1 MTPAEAVPYERRGA
15 VAWLTIDRPDA
26 RNALSEAV
34 RTGLFQGFERFEADD
49 DARVLVLTGA
59 GDKAFCAGGDLTE
72 MAATG
77 LEIPPPGY
85 MPHLGRNV
93 HVSKPVIAAV
103 NGVAYGGGFLL
114 AQMCDLCIAADSAR
128 FGITE
133 ARWGRG
139 APWAAP
145 LPWMIGPRQAMEL
158 LVTAEPISAE
168 RAYELGLV
176 NRVVPANEL
185 VGEAQEM
192 GEQIA
197 ANAPLSVR
205 AGKALVYA
213 SAEHGWRGGLA
224 VGDEIYA
231 SVYTSDD
238 AKEGPKAFRER
249 RPPEWRGR

>member
-1 MTPAEAVPYERRGA
+1 MSSDAAVPYALDGP
-15 VAWLTIDRPDA
+15 VAWLTINRPDS

-34 RTGLFQGFERFEADD
+34 RIGLYEGFERFEADG
-49 DARVLVLTGA
+49 DARVLVVTGS
-59 GDKAFCAGGDLTE
+59 GDRAFCAGGDLQE

-85 MPHLGRNV
+85 MPHLGHNV

-114 AQMCDLCIAADSAR
+114 AQMADLCVAADHAK

-158 LVTAEPISAE
+158 LLTAEPITAA
-168 RAYELGLV
+168 RAAELGLV
-176 NRVVPANEL
+176 NRVVPAGEL
-185 VGEAQEM
+185 R
-192 GEQIA
+192 EQTQVWAEKIA
-197 ANAPLSVR
+197 ANAPLSVQ

-213 SAEHGWRGGLA
+213 SAEAGRTASFA
-224 VGDEIYA
+224 VGDAIYA
-231 SVYTSDD
+231 PVYLSDD
-238 AKEGPKAFRER
+238 AKEGPKAFREKR
-249 RPPEWRGR
+249 SPEWQGR